1 LSLYIDSSA
10 LVSLYYPEASSR
22 AVARAIGNVVI
33 TFTFLHELELKNGL
47 SLKKFRGEA
56 SDAEIRGTLRLIEE
70 DRAAG
75 RLSSPALEWSKCWR
89 LACELSLRY
98 SGDVG
103 TRSLDVLHIAAAL
116 ELGARQFL
124 SLDERQQKMAELA
137 GLSLVRLR

>member
-1 LSLYIDSSA
+1 MSLYIDSSA
-10 LVSLYYPEASSR
+10 LVSLYYPETASR
-22 AVARAIGNVVI
+22 AVARAIGKALI

-75 RLSSPALEWSKCWR
+75 RLSSPALDWPKCWR
-89 LACELSLRY
+89 LACDLSLRH

-103 TRSLDVLHIAAAL
+103 TRSLDVLHIATAL
-116 ELGARQFL
+116 ELGAKQFL
-124 SLDERQQKMAELA
+124 TLDERQRKMAETV
-137 GLSLVRLR
+137 GLPLVRLR